1 MFSNLTSYIF
11 GSKSEEASA
20 TNEEAVATVAAAP
33 EEVDHP
39 KTKKQQPQPQPNVED
54 ASGDWV
60 LVDEDDD
67 DGEIVDEGESK

>member
-20 TNEEAVATVAAAP
+20 TNEEAIATVAAAP

-39 KTKKQQPQPQPNVED
+39 KKKQQPQPNVED

>member
-11 GSKSEEASA
+11 GSKSEEASTDGEAIA
-20 TNEEAVATVAAAP
+20 TAAAAP

-39 KTKKQQPQPQPNVED
+39 KTKKHPQPVED

-67 DGEIVDEGESK
+67 DGEIVDEGEST

>member
-11 GSKSEEASA
+11 GSKSEEAS
-20 TNEEAVATVAAAP
+20 TNGEAITTAAAP

-39 KTKKQQPQPQPNVED
+39 KTKKPQPNVED

-67 DGEIVDEGESK
+67 DGEIVDEGEST

>member
-11 GSKSEEASA
+11 GSKSEEAS
-20 TNEEAVATVAAAP
+20 TNGEALDANVAAP

-39 KTKKQQPQPQPNVED
+39 KVKKQPQPQPNVED
-54 ASGDWV
+54 ASGDLV

>member
-11 GSKSEEASA
+11 GSKSEEAS
-20 TNEEAVATVAAAP
+20 TNGEALDANVAAP

-39 KTKKQQPQPQPNVED
+39 KVKKQPQPQPNVED

>member
-11 GSKSEEASA
+11 GSKSEEAS
-20 TNEEAVATVAAAP
+20 TNGEDIATVVAAP

-39 KTKKQQPQPQPNVED
+39 KTKKQPQPQPNVED

-67 DGEIVDEGESK
+67 DDGEIVDEGESK

>member
-11 GSKSEEASA
+11 GSKSEEAS
-20 TNEEAVATVAAAP
+20 TNEEAIATVAAAP

-39 KTKKQQPQPQPNVED
+39 KTKKPED

-60 LVDEDDD
+60 LVDEDDE
-67 DGEIVDEGESK
+67 DGEIVDEEESK

>member
-20 TNEEAVATVAAAP
+20 NGEALDANVAAP

-39 KTKKQQPQPQPNVED
+39 KVKKQPQPQPNVED

>member
-11 GSKSEEASA
+11 GSKSEEAS
-20 TNEEAVATVAAAP
+20 TNGEAVIATVAAAP

-39 KTKKQQPQPQPNVED
+39 KVKKQPQPQPNVED